1 MSERLFR
8 GYYQMKKNKF
18 SSYEDDFDYDDFDSK
33 ENRFKERREKRRL
46 RNAMRSRDLDTIMDF
61 EEDEY

>member
-1 MSERLFR
+1 
-8 GYYQMKKNKF
+8 MKKNKF
-18 SSYEDDFDYDDFDSK
+18 SSYDDDYDYDDFDSK